1 MAYAALSV
9 SCLIIAVLLW
19 SLLRS
24 ESRRVDIQARLW
36 VTQEKSRRIGEKAW
50 TEGYDAS
57 VLDARL
63 WQQGHME
70 HDTTMNPYREGADA
84 HH

>member
-9 SCLIIAVLLW
+9 SSLIIAVLLW

-36 VTQEKSRRIGEKAW
+36 VTQEDSRRIGEKAW
-50 TEGYDAS
+50 TEGWHARAS
-57 VLDARL
+57 FVTVRD
-63 WQQGHME
+63 
-70 HDTTMNPYREGADA
+70 NPYREEADA
-84 HH
+84 QH